1 MRDDRYLNSKNKIRK
16 NPPKVKK
23 KPKTKNPNKIT
34 ERNP

>member
-16 NPPKVKK
+16 NTPKVKE